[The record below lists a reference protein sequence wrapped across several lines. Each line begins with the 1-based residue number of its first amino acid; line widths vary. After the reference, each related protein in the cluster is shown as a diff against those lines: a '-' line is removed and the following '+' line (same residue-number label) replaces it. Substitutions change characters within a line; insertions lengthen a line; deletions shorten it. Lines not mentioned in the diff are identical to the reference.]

1 MIRTILLVGIGGG
14 IGSALRYLTSVVV
27 NKYFNT
33 TFPLATFLINMLGC
47 LIIGILM
54 SLTDKQAWAG
64 DNFKYF
70 FITGFCG
77 GYTTFSTFA
86 NENISLMN
94 SNHSFIAFAYIAA
107 SVLTGLLAVWVG
119 MILGKAF

>member
-1 MIRTILLVGIGGG
+1 MIRTILLVGLGGG
-14 IGSALRYLTSVVV
+14 IGSILRYLTSVFV

-33 TFPLATFLINMLGC
+33 AFPLATFLINMFGC
-47 LIIGILM
+47 LIIGVLVGLM
-54 SLTDKQAWAG
+54 DKQAWAG

-94 SNHSFIAFAYIAA
+94 SNHSFLAFVYIAA
-107 SVLTGLLAVWVG
+107 SIVTGLLAVWAG
-119 MILGKAF
+119 MVLGKAF

>member
-14 IGSALRYLTSVVV
+14 IGSVLRYLTSLVV

-47 LIIGILM
+47 LIIGVLI